1 MRRGRGVLPLL
12 ITLAIGIGISIGIAV
27 PVLGHAKVK
36 NATSVPVELS
46 VLRQPSR
53 PLPAYALRLET
64 VSRPEARLAMIREN
78 RRYFVVPGRGRAEGD
93 LCLVVAD
100 PNSAAG
106 TCFARTALR
115 NTAAY
120 IFSPGPGG
128 TIDLAGIAADAF
140 ERASISGVSTRIVNN
155 VFAFDHVRAADHFTV
170 SGADGQLR
178 VDLGLLRPTST
189 VTGPSG

>member
-1 MRRGRGVLPLL
+1 MRRGRRVLPLL
-12 ITLAIGIGISIGIAV
+12 ITLAIGIGIGIAV
-27 PVLGHAKVK
+27 TVLGQAKLK

-64 VSRPEARLAMIREN
+64 VSHTEARLAMILEN
-78 RRYFVVPGRGRAEGD
+78 RSYFVVPGRGRAEGD

-106 TCFARTALR
+106 TCFARAALR

-155 VFAFDHVRAADHFTV
+155 VFAFDHVRATDHFIV

-178 VDLGLLRPTST
+178 VDLGLLRPTIT
-189 VTGPSG
+189 VTAPSG